1 MNSILRNLR
10 LYGIK
15 ICLLFRIYFV
25 AQSVL
30 INEAPMKYDTA
41 FICNIGSQC
50 HDNTDFTQ
58 SFLLAVQTLNHLVTP
73 AIFHNI
79 ERGEKKLEFR

>member
-1 MNSILRNLR
+1 
-10 LYGIK
+10 
-15 ICLLFRIYFV
+15 
-25 AQSVL
+25 
-30 INEAPMKYDTA
+30 MKYDTA

-50 HDNTDFTQ
+50 HDNTDFYK

-79 ERGEKKLEFR
+79 ERGEKKLEFRLVYVGYYFMVFTASFDA

>member
-1 MNSILRNLR
+1 
-10 LYGIK
+10 
-15 ICLLFRIYFV
+15 
-25 AQSVL
+25 
-30 INEAPMKYDTA
+30 MKYDTA
-41 FICNIGSQC
+41 FICKIGSQC
-50 HDNTDFTQ
+50 HDNTDFYK